1 MKELIN
7 IQNQLKSPKDQ
18 AGYSNRYKYRSLD
31 NIISAV
37 KPLLATEKCILT
49 LSDEIVLVGERVYVK
64 AKAEIIKDSTDKESV
79 FNVVA
84 YGYARESLTKPGM
97 DESQL
102 TGSASTYAR
111 KCALCGLL
119 LIDDSSASD
128 PDHAEYPR
136 DETSKDQSSNNG
148 NGAFDKAKKEI
159 EENRKVL
166 MDEIKGIRLQ
176 MEDSG
181 YQFDK
186 EEITFFKKLD
196 EVKYAVP
203 ELKNKVIP
211 KLKEKQKMWEDGQ
224 FPKDE
229 VKK

>member
-31 NIISAV
+31 KIISAV
-37 KPLLATEKCILT
+37 KPLLEIQNCILT

-64 AKAEIIKDSTDKESV
+64 AKAEIIKEDADKQSV

-84 YGYARESLTKPGM
+84 YGYARESLTKAGM

-136 DETSKDQSSNNG
+136 NEETNQTSGNSNG
-148 NGAFDKAKKEI
+148 GFDKAKEEI
-159 EENRKVL
+159 EKKRIIL

-186 EEITFFKKLD
+186 DEINFFEKL
-196 EVKYAVP
+196 ETVKYAVP

-211 KLKEKQKMWEDGQ
+211 KLKEKQKLWGDSQ

-229 VKK
+229 VKSE